1 MSIDPKIAE
10 AIEEAVAQTN
20 QSKALSQKIIAW
32 TEAIMSGN
40 ESVQDAQSAQRRL
53 DPLYE
58 TVQTSGNV
66 SNSDSFSDDEG
77 ELI

>member
-10 AIEEAVAQTN
+10 AIEEAVAETK

-32 TEAIMSGN
+32 TEAVMSGN
-40 ESVQDAQSAQRRL
+40 ESAQDAQSAQRRL
-53 DPLYE
+53 DLLYDA
-58 TVQTSGNV
+58 VQTSGDIA
-66 SNSDSFSDDEG
+66 NSDSYSDDEG